1 MKAIGSGNL
10 VTVSTVTIG
19 SIGNMESQTMLQ
31 MGRTVPQWI
40 VGRKLVTLTANPI
53 GWLFVSKSVQTVVFK
68 RMGGKRSRSTAKP
81 DAKEVLL
88 AKITAAASLTRRSA
102 MDPMAALMGAMRKQR
117 CAMPTVKMLMR
128 CLPAIITSVL
138 QKVSHMGWSKWHKW
152 AQIGTDSTYG
162 TDARDGTY

>member
-1 MKAIGSGNL
+1 MHCPLSLHVETTAGELISDVTMGNASRPASNAMEAI
-10 VTVSTVTIG
+10 
-19 SIGNMESQTMLQ
+19 
-31 MGRTVPQWI
+31 
-40 VGRKLVTLTANPI
+40 LT
-53 GWLFVSKSVQTVVFK
+53 
-68 RMGGKRSRSTAKP
+68 
-81 DAKEVLL
+81 
-88 AKITAAASLTRRSA
+88 
-102 MDPMAALMGAMRKQR
+102 ALMGAMRKQR